1 MMTES
6 REPYKI
12 DKDEDGN
19 EVHIS
24 IEIDTTMDQVAGI
37 MAWLQEQAQ
46 AGTIQQFT
54 LTMNWSEVGPTI

>member
-6 REPYKI
+6 KGEYIVNQGKAS
-12 DKDEDGN
+12 DEAH
-19 EVHIS
+19 VS